1 MNALAVP
8 LKDNVLFAFEKCKS
22 LSVDLEKG
30 QLKETAVAPP
40 FDLHCA
46 KVKDE
51 PNALK
56 CFYFDPGSDKKL
68 SEETFTG
75 GSELGAAELK
85 DKAGTK
91 IRFLIGK
98 NYASYE
104 NPVDHKVCVGIYL
117 FEQEAIK
124 KAKK

>member
-1 MNALAVP
+1 M
-8 LKDNVLFAFEKCKS
+8 FAFEKCKA

-30 QLKETAVAPP
+30 QLKETAAAPP

-46 KVKDE
+46 RVKED
-51 PNALK
+51 PAALK
-56 CFYFDPGSDKKL
+56 CFSFDPGSDKKL

-75 GSELGAAELK
+75 GSELGVAELK
-85 DKAGTK
+85 DKNGTK

-98 NYASYE
+98 TYASYE
-104 NPVDHKVCVGIYL
+104 NLMDHKVCVGIYL
-117 FEQEAIK
+117 FEQDAIK